1 MLPQLPADIQPAQPR
16 QHQIQHHQGKWLA
29 IGRPL
34 QHLQGV
40 AAIATGLDAEA
51 LQLQGFADRFANR
64 FVVFDYEQGRLHV
77 AILAG
82 QLNPPE
88 SCFNHSGNPG
98 REPW

>member
-1 MLPQLPADIQPAQPR
+1 MLSQLPANIQPPQPR
-16 QHQIQHHQGKWLA
+16 QHQIQHHQGKLLA
-29 IGRPL
+29 IGRLL

-40 AAIATGLDAEA
+40 AAIATGLDAEP
-51 LQLQGFADRFANR
+51 LQLQGFANRFANR

-88 SCFNHSGNPG
+88 RCFNHSGNPG